1 MLKPVPRTTLSQKI
15 LDEIMQ
21 AIKSGV
27 WEPGSKIPS
36 EQELATSLSVS
47 RNSIRE
53 AIKTLNNRKVLES
66 HPGQGTFLSKD
77 AMRYILSSELIDRGY
92 KDASLFEIVETRALI
107 ALQCAYWAAERATEE
122 DLDRLHELLG
132 MMRDSVGST
141 MEEQDRI
148 HDLFH
153 EEIIR
158 MSKNS
163 FIIRLLSSVQAE
175 IEAQREKVNVILPT
189 DALEM
194 LEDQEEITNAIC
206 AGKPEEA
213 RIAMEK
219 HLNRSIRVARQ
230 MMDGRNQDNNKK

>member
-27 WEPGSKIPS
+27 WKPGSKIPS

-53 AIKTLNNRKVLES
+53 AIKTLNNKKVLES

-107 ALQCAYWAAERATEE
+107 GSQCAYWAAERATEE
-122 DLDRLHELLG
+122 DLDRLRELLQT
-132 MMRDSVGST
+132 MRDSVGAT
-141 MEEQDRI
+141 VEEQDRI

-175 IEAQREKVNVILPT
+175 VEAQREKVNLILPSGVP
-189 DALEM
+189 EM
-194 LEDQEEITNAIC
+194 LEDQEGITNAIC
-206 AGKPEEA
+206 ARKPEEA
-213 RIAMEK
+213 REAMK
-219 HLNRSIRVARQ
+219 RHLDRGIRVARQ
-230 MMDGRNQDNNKK
+230 IMDERDRENKK